1 VQVEVDVAV
10 IGAGAAGLGAARA
23 ARRKGASVAIVER
36 RRLGGD
42 CTWTGCVPSKALIS
56 RAAAIHHGRRAG
68 LTGEVDVPALLDD
81 VRRTREVIGADEDR
95 PTLEAEGMTV
105 IEGSATFTGPRRLD
119 VDGTVVEARRA
130 VVVATG
136 ATPVLVPID
145 GLDTVDPLTS
155 DTLFDLP
162 DAPRSMIV
170 LGGGPIGIEEAQ
182 AWARLGTQVTV
193 VERERILNKEEPEA
207 SEVITQVLTDEG
219 VRVVVGASAERVER
233 TGSGVAVVLDSG
245 ERLEGERLLVA
256 TGRKPTTAGLGL
268 ERIGAEVDGRGF
280 VVTDDKLRT
289 TADGV
294 FAAGDVTGRLQFTHA
309 DDEQG
314 RLAVNNAFA
323 RLGQGFSTEAIPWT
337 TFTDPEVG
345 RVGMTEAQA
354 FEAHGADAKVA
365 FVPMTDSDRGRATGH
380 TAGFVKLIGGP
391 RGALGSLGGG
401 VLLGATVVCPGGG
414 DVVQE
419 CAVVMRTGAFLGR
432 LAQTVHAYPT
442 WGLTVREAAAQFF
455 FTSRGRDARPAR
467 PSRPH

>member
-1 VQVEVDVAV
+1 MEVDIAV

-23 ARRKGASVAIVER
+23 ARRKGASVALVER

-68 LTGEVDVPALLDD
+68 LTGEVDVPALLDE
-81 VRRTREVIGADEDR
+81 VRRSREVIGADEDR
-95 PTLEAEGMTV
+95 PTLEAEGITV
-105 IEGSATFTGPRRLD
+105 LEGSASFTGPRRLD
-119 VDGTVVEARRA
+119 VDGTAVHARRA

-136 ATPVLVPID
+136 ATPVVPPIH
-145 GLDTVDPLTS
+145 GLDAVDALTS
-155 DTLFDLP
+155 DTLFELS
-162 DAPRSMIV
+162 DAPRSMVV

-182 AWARLGTQVTV
+182 AWARLGTRVTV
-193 VERERILNKEEPEA
+193 VTRGRILGKEEPEA
-207 SEVITQVLTDEG
+207 SEVITGVLADEG
-219 VRVVVGASAERVER
+219 VRVLLDTSAARVER
-233 TGSGVAVVLDSG
+233 VASGVAVVLAGG
-245 ERLEGERLLVA
+245 ERLEAERLLVA
-256 TGRKPTTAGLGL
+256 TGRKPTTADLGL
-268 ERIGAEVDGRGF
+268 DRVGADVDDRGF

-323 RLGQGFSTEAIPWT
+323 RLDQSFSTAAIPWT

-345 RVGMTEAQA
+345 RVGMTEAQGFA
-354 FEAHGADAKVA
+354 AHGEHAKVA
-365 FVPMTDSDRGRATGH
+365 YLPLTESDRGRATGH

-419 CAVVMRTGAFLGR
+419 CAVIMRTGAFLGR

-442 WGLTVREAAAQFF
+442 WGMAVREAAVQFF

-467 PSRPH
+467 NGRS